1 MHSGATQDPGTKGA
15 VRVEFDRQVGNLVE
29 RGYPQLLDL
38 SEDRFRLLLEP
49 LGRRVEATS
58 VDGRGTFPFVLVL
71 SRGTVPAA
79 AQVDL
84 VERQGER
91 GFSVIE
97 GADLARFEPI
107 EQVELPEG
115 FAYLLLDVD
124 TGAATKNVTPND
136 ALERILGEMR
146 SPLTVEEGTALVTHF
161 PEAIGKNNGFSML
174 GSRCGDKR
182 VTAWWISVG
191 KPKLGWCWAGNP
203 HTWLGSASCG
213 GRSGLTD

>member
-1 MHSGATQDPGTKGA
+1 MHSGGTQESSTNRA
-15 VRVEFDRQVGNLVE
+15 VRVEFDRQVGNFVE
-29 RGYPQLLDL
+29 KGYPQLLSL
-38 SEDRFRLLLEP
+38 SEERFRLLLEP

-58 VDGRGTFPFVLVL
+58 IDERSAIPFVLVL
-71 SRGTVPAA
+71 SRGTIPAA

-84 VERQGER
+84 VERQGEP

-97 GADLARFEPI
+97 ADDLARFEPI
-107 EQVELPEG
+107 EQVELPDG
-115 FAYLLLDVD
+115 LAYLLLDVD

-136 ALERILGEMR
+136 ALEQILGEMR
-146 SPLTVEEGTALVTHF
+146 SPLTIEEGTALMAHF
-161 PEAIGKNNGFSML
+161 PETISKNNGFSML

-182 VTAWWISVG
+182 VTAWWLSEG